1 MQKRSLELLTMR
13 PGPTALPANLG
24 ASGYMCL
31 FGARCVTFG
40 RHESNP
46 EDATFKDPTE
56 AKVKVVA
63 LFATMEEE
71 RRPSQASHPG
81 RDKIDP
87 WKSFFLNCWRE

>member
-24 ASGYMCL
+24 ACGYMRL
-31 FGARCVTFG
+31 FGAWCVTFFLRFSPR

-46 EDATFKDPTE
+46 DATFKDPTE

-71 RRPSQASHPG
+71 RRASEASHPG
-81 RDKIDP
+81 RDKIGP
-87 WKSFFLNCWRE
+87 WKSCS